1 MICFPSRDIIDIRIF
16 DEPSPFIIY
25 HNNRFPN
32 QIKNEDIVKYNIR
45 FNLFDIKD
53 KRYVLQNC
61 EYSEVTRYFMDTNI
75 SSARL
80 RLETVA
86 NLPVPI
92 YTEETSKF
100 RDIWEQLWK

>member
-1 MICFPSRDIIDIRIF
+1 MVCFPNRDIIDIRIF
-16 DEPSPFIIY
+16 NRPNPLIIY

-32 QIKNEDIVKYNIR
+32 QIKNEELVKYNIR

-61 EYSEVTRYFMDTNI
+61 EYSEVSHYFRNNNMWG
-75 SSARL
+75 SQL

>member
-1 MICFPSRDIIDIRIF
+1 MICFPSRDIVDIRIF
-16 DEPSPFIIY
+16 DRPNPLIVY

-53 KRYVLQNC
+53 ERYVLQNC
-61 EYSEVTRYFMDTNI
+61 EYDEISHYFINNET
-75 SSARL
+75 SSTSL